1 MLRAWL
7 GAGQGIIEGAR
18 GGGVGDKRRR
28 ILENG
33 GEQFCGSF
41 KRKRHANLSPAA
53 DLHCLL
59 V

>member
-33 GEQFCGSF
+33 GAVWWQFQKETTCQFEPS
-41 KRKRHANLSPAA
+41 S
-53 DLHCLL
+53 
-59 V
+59 